1 VSTRI
6 DPQRDVGLQ
15 GHWAGA
21 VTRLVAF
28 VLDLVLSTLAYLL
41 ILVAIRFAVEV
52 VSHHTITWAD
62 QRIITLVGFGV
73 WELLWFAYPW
83 SMSGKSLG
91 MAMVGVRV
99 VRADGSSVT
108 FGRAAVRALFLP
120 FSILLFG
127 LGCLLILVQ
136 PERRAL
142 HDLIAGTAVV
152 YSWNARAAR
161 LRFLAR
167 QPSP

>member
-15 GHWAGA
+15 GHYAGV

-28 VLDLVLSTLAYLL
+28 LLDLVLSMLAYLL

-62 QRIITLVGFGV
+62 HRVITLVGYGV
-73 WELLWFAYPW
+73 WAFLWFAYPW
-83 SMSGKSLG
+83 SVSGRSLG
-91 MAMVGVRV
+91 MAVVGVRV
-99 VRADGSSVT
+99 VRADGSRVG
-108 FGRAAVRALFLP
+108 FGRAAVRALCLP
-120 FSILLFG
+120 FSIVFFG

-161 LRFLAR
+161 LRFLAE

>member
-15 GHWAGA
+15 GHWAGI

-28 VLDLVLSTLAYLL
+28 LLDLVLSTLAYLL
-41 ILVAIRFAVEV
+41 ILVAIRFAVEAL
-52 VSHHTITWAD
+52 SHHTITWAD

-73 WELLWFAYPW
+73 WEFVWFAYPW

-91 MAMVGVRV
+91 MALVGVRV
-99 VRADGSSVT
+99 VRADGSSVP
-108 FGRAAVRALFLP
+108 FSRAAVRALCLP
-120 FSILLFG
+120 FSILFFG